1 MIKGV
6 PARFL
11 RLLYSLKKSR
21 VLFPLLA
28 LIIFPVSVLYLII
41 FKPNIVLAYHKVCK
55 SLRPSD
61 NLYDISVTKLTIERQ
76 TSLLNMIGYI
86 AVREINSKVRGQ
98 YVMTYD
104 DGYISTFESINS
116 SPLLASMP
124 AIHFLS
130 KEMLEGE
137 YNNWAVS
144 IRQLTHNPGINV
156 FNLENACGEVFN
168 CKIELYPSSESNF
181 WLLRSKFISES
192 SLSRI
197 TKLARIY
204 KILGEQMNRYEDLF
218 ATSAEV
224 SHFLETSHWVACHGL
239 KHESIHFIEESILS
253 RSFRSNFEFL
263 SKITSRV
270 LTEHALPYGIE
281 PNTVPKEQLLR
292 ENYNK
297 VYLTR
302 PFKKPA
308 DFSYLVPRIC
318 VSQADG
324 LLLFLIKCS
333 GVINTMRRFGGF

>member
-1 MIKGV
+1 MIKGM
-6 PARFL
+6 PAQFVG
-11 RLLYSLKKSR
+11 LLYSLKNSR
-21 VLFPLLA
+21 VLFSLLA

-76 TSLLNMIGYI
+76 TSLLRMLGYT
-86 AVREINSKVRGQ
+86 AVKEINSKVRGQ

-104 DGYISTFESINS
+104 DGYISTFESVSS

-130 KEMLEGE
+130 KEMLESE

-144 IRQLTHNPGINV
+144 IRQLTHNPAINV
-156 FNLENACGEVFN
+156 SNLANACGEVFN
-168 CKIELYPSSESNF
+168 CNIELYRSSEANF
-181 WLLRSKFISES
+181 WLLRTKFISES
-192 SLSRI
+192 SSSRMK
-197 TKLARIY
+197 KLARVY
-204 KILGEQMNRYEDLF
+204 QILGEQMNRHEDLF
-218 ATSAEV
+218 ATPAEV

-239 KHESIHFIEESILS
+239 KHESIQIIDESLLS
-253 RSFRSNFEFL
+253 RSIRSNFEFL

-281 PNTVPKEQLLR
+281 PNTLAKDQLLR